1 MNSINLHKYKIGF
14 PIQSVGEGRDKR
26 INSHDDYRCQKRCY
40 LGKSNVIWEYNPTGY
55 DSTFPKRNYRI
66 VG

>member
-1 MNSINLHKYKIGF
+1 MNRINLHKYKIGF

-40 LGKSNVIWEYNPTGY
+40 LGKSNVIWEY
-55 DSTFPKRNYRI
+55 SPKGNH
-66 VG
+66 